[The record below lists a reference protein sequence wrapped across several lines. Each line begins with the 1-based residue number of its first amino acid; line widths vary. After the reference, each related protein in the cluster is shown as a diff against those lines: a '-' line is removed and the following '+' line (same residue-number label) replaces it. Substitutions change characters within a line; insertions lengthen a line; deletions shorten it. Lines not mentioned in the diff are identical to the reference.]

1 MDLSTLSPE
10 ERKRMLAIL
19 QQDAQYAKS
28 RNWLMAISAI
38 CTVCLAAVGMM
49 LMYGAAPVW
58 ATVTA
63 ISICLPVYVFALAR
77 VVKSRKTALGRLSL
91 AQAGKR
97 PSKKERRNKA
107 R

>member
-1 MDLSTLSPE
+1 
-10 ERKRMLAIL
+10 MLAIL
-19 QQDAQYAKS
+19 QQDAQYAGS
-28 RNWLMAISAI
+28 RNWLMAISAV

-58 ATVTA
+58 ATVTV
-63 ISICLPVYVFALAR
+63 IGICLPVYIFTLAR
-77 VVKSRKTALGRLSL
+77 VVKSRKAALGRLSL
-91 AQAGKR
+91 AQPWKR